1 MQKNLVIVESPAKA
15 KTIEKFL
22 GKDYKVLSSYGHIRD
37 LKKKEFSIDI
47 DKDFKPHYEIP
58 GDKKK
63 VVEELKAEAKE
74 AETVWLASDEDREG
88 EAIAWHL
95 YEVLK
100 LQPEHTK
107 RIVFHEITQSAI
119 LKAIEQPRNIDINL
133 VDAQQ
138 ARRILDRIVGFELS
152 PVLWKK
158 VKPALSAGRVQSV
171 AVRLIVERERE
182 IQAFQSEASY
192 RVTAVFLVPDADG
205 KPVEMKAELSRRI
218 KTKAEAQKFLESC
231 RSASFTIH
239 DISTRPLKKSPA
251 APFTT
256 STLQQEAARKLGFTV
271 AQTMMVAQRLYE
283 SGKITYMR
291 TDSVNLSELAVN
303 SSKAVIADMMGERYV
318 YPRHFATK
326 TKGAQEAHEAIRPTY
341 MEKSPAAPFTT
352 STLQQEAARKLGF
365 TVAQTMMV
373 AQRLYE
379 SGKITYM
386 RTDSVNLSELAV
398 NSSKAVIADMMGERY
413 VYPRHFATKTK
424 GAQEAHEAIRPTYME
439 NAKIEGTPQE
449 RKLYDLIWKR
459 TIASQMADAEVE
471 KTTVS
476 IGISNEA
483 DTFNATGEIVK
494 FDGFLHVYRESID
507 EDTEQ
512 EDETRLLPP
521 LKKGQVLHHQSIIA
535 TERFTQHPP
544 RYTEASLVRKL
555 EELGIGRPSTYAPT
569 ISTIQQRGY
578 VEKGE
583 KSGEERSYNILSLQD
598 SKITDVTQTEI
609 TGAEKAK
616 LMPTDTGTVV
626 NDFLMEYFPNILDYN
641 FTASVEKQ
649 FDEIAEG
656 EKKWTA
662 ILKDFYKDF
671 HPSVENTLA
680 TKNAH
685 KAGERILGEEPG
697 SGKQVSVKIG
707 RFGPVVQIGTA
718 GDNEKPRFAQLK
730 KDMSIET
737 ITLEEALELF
747 KLPRTLGE
755 YEGKTVTIGTGRYG
769 PYVHNNGMYTSL
781 PKTIDP
787 LEITL
792 AEAIQLIREKKDAE
806 AQKHIKKFEEE
817 PELEIL
823 NGRYGPY
830 ISYKGSNY
838 KIPKDI
844 IPQDLNLDACREIIK
859 LQSDPD
865 APKAKRGKYAK
876 KKK

>member
-58 GDKKK
+58 EDKKK

-107 RIVFHEITQSAI
+107 RIVFHEITKSAI

-171 AVRLIVERERE
+171 SVRLIVERERE

-192 RVTAVFLVPDADG
+192 RVTAIFLVPDADG
-205 KPVEMKAELSRRI
+205 KLVEMKAELARRI
-218 KTKAEAQKFLESC
+218 KTKAEVQKLLESC
-231 RSASFTIH
+231 RSATFTIN

-303 SSKAVIADMMGERYV
+303 NSKSVITSMMGERYV

-326 TKGAQEAHEAIRPTY
+326 TKGAQEAHEAIRPT
-341 MEKSPAAPFTT
+341 
-352 STLQQEAARKLGF
+352 
-365 TVAQTMMV
+365 
-373 AQRLYE
+373 
-379 SGKITYM
+379 
-386 RTDSVNLSELAV
+386 D
-398 NSSKAVIADMMGERY
+398 
-413 VYPRHFATKTK
+413 
-424 GAQEAHEAIRPTYME
+424 ME
-439 NAKIEGTPQE
+439 NAKIEGSPQE

-471 KTTVS
+471 KTTVNIS
-476 IGISNEA
+476 ISNES
-483 DTFNATGEIVK
+483 DTFNATGEVVK

-507 EDTEQ
+507 DDAEQ
-512 EDETRLLPP
+512 EDETHLLPP
-521 LKKGQVLHHQSIIA
+521 LKKGQILQSQSITA

-583 KSGEERSYNILSLQD
+583 KTGEERSYNILSLQD

-656 EKKWTA
+656 EKKWTT
-662 ILKDFYKDF
+662 ILGDFYKGF

-685 KAGERILGEEPG
+685 KAGERILGEEPD

-730 KDMSIET
+730 KEMSIET
-737 ITLEEALELF
+737 ITLEEALDLF

-755 YEGKTVTIGTGRYG
+755 YEGKAVTIGTGRFG
-769 PYVHNNGMYTSL
+769 PYVYNNGMYTSL

-787 LEITL
+787 MEITL
-792 AEAIQLIREKKDAE
+792 DEAIQLIQNKKDAE
-806 AQKHIKKFEEE
+806 AQKHLKKFDEE

-830 ISYKGSNY
+830 ISYKGNNY

-844 IPQDLNLDACREIIK
+844 IPQDLSLDACREIIK

>member
-47 DKDFKPHYEIP
+47 DKNFKPHYEIP
-58 GDKKK
+58 ADKKK

-100 LQPEHTK
+100 LKPENTK
-107 RIVFHEITQSAI
+107 RIVFHEITKGAI

-182 IQAFQSEASY
+182 IQAFHTEAAY
-192 RVTAVFLVPDADG
+192 RVTAIFLVPDAEG
-205 KPVEMKAELSRRI
+205 KLVEMKAELAHRL
-218 KTKAEAQKFLESC
+218 KTKAEAQKLLERC
-231 RSASFTIH
+231 KAATFTIN
-239 DISTRPLKKSPA
+239 DIATRPLKKGPA

-303 SSKAVIADMMGERYV
+303 SSKEVIAKMMG
-318 YPRHFATK
+318 
-326 TKGAQEAHEAIRPTY
+326 
-341 MEKSPAAPFTT
+341 
-352 STLQQEAARKLGF
+352 
-365 TVAQTMMV
+365 
-373 AQRLYE
+373 
-379 SGKITYM
+379 
-386 RTDSVNLSELAV
+386 D
-398 NSSKAVIADMMGERY
+398 RY

-439 NAKIEGTPQE
+439 NAKIEGSPQE
-449 RKLYDLIWKR
+449 KKLYDLIWKR
-459 TIASQMADAEVE
+459 TIASQMADAELE
-471 KTTVS
+471 KTTVT
-476 IGISNEA
+476 IGISNDT
-483 DTFNATGEIVK
+483 DTFNATGEVVK
-494 FDGFLHVYRESID
+494 FDGFLRVYRESYD
-507 EDTEQ
+507 EDVEQ

-521 LKKGQVLHHQSIIA
+521 LKKGQTLQREDITA
-535 TERFTQHPP
+535 TERFTQHPS
-544 RYTEASLVRKL
+544 RYTEASLVHKL

-569 ISTIQQRGY
+569 ISTIQQREY
-578 VEKGE
+578 VVKGE
-583 KSGEERSYNILSLQD
+583 KEGQERAYNVLTLQD
-598 SKITDVTQTEI
+598 NQIIDSTQTEI

-616 LMPTDTGTVV
+616 LLPTDTGTVV

-641 FTASVEKQ
+641 FTANVEKQ

-656 EKKWTA
+656 EEQWTT
-662 ILKDFYKDF
+662 ILEHFYTNF
-671 HPSVENTLA
+671 HPSVETTLA

-685 KAGERILGEEPG
+685 KAGERILGDDPA
-697 SGKQVSVKIG
+697 SGKPVSVKIG

-718 GDNEKPRFAQLK
+718 GDEEKPRFAQLK

-755 YEGKTVTIGTGRYG
+755 YEGKTVTVGNGRFG
-769 PYVHNNGMYTSL
+769 PYIYNNGMYTSL
-781 PKTIDP
+781 PKTMDP
-787 LEITL
+787 MSITL
-792 AEAIQLIREKKDAE
+792 DEAIELILKKKETE
-806 AQKHIKKFEEE
+806 AQKHLKKFEEE
-817 PELEIL
+817 PDLEIL

-830 ISYKGSNY
+830 ITYKGSNY

-844 IPQDLNLDACREIIK
+844 VPQDLSLQACLELIK
-859 LQSDPD
+859 IQDDPA
-865 APKAKRGKYAK
+865 APKAKKKRYTK
-876 KKK
+876 KKTTK